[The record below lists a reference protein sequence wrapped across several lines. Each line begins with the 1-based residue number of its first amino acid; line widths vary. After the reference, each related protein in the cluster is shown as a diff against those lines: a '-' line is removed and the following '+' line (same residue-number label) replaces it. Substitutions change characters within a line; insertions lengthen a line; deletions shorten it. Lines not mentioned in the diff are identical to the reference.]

1 MRGINCQHS
10 ISRPMF
16 RNSKFRQLSRRVRLH
31 LDSYMWTLNKPTHL
45 SSCSDGNPVSNHDTV
60 NDCFPEPCHSDP
72 GLDIGYVPAGPD
84 AFFRWSGQFGP
95 QQLIFYWPAG
105 PVDFFFF

>member
-1 MRGINCQHS
+1 MA
-10 ISRPMF
+10 
-16 RNSKFRQLSRRVRLH
+16 
-31 LDSYMWTLNKPTHL
+31 
-45 SSCSDGNPVSNHDTV
+45 
-60 NDCFPEPCHSDP
+60 

-105 PVDFFFF
+105 PLDFFFIFFFLGLPFIFDLKNVTRVAPE

>member
-1 MRGINCQHS
+1 MHKITCTKNQ
-10 ISRPMF
+10 
-16 RNSKFRQLSRRVRLH
+16 NSEYLSPLPYRQ
-31 LDSYMWTLNKPTHL
+31 
-45 SSCSDGNPVSNHDTV
+45 
-60 NDCFPEPCHSDP
+60 PEIWQIIT

-105 PVDFFFF
+105 PVDFFFLGLPLIFEKCGS

>member
-1 MRGINCQHS
+1 M
-10 ISRPMF
+10 
-16 RNSKFRQLSRRVRLH
+16 
-31 LDSYMWTLNKPTHL
+31 D
-45 SSCSDGNPVSNHDTV
+45 
-60 NDCFPEPCHSDP
+60 NDDDDDDDYAYA

-105 PVDFFFF
+105 PVDFFIYFFCFFLALPFIFEKCYEGGS

>member
-1 MRGINCQHS
+1 MVVCGDVWWL
-10 ISRPMF
+10 F
-16 RNSKFRQLSRRVRLH
+16 F
-31 LDSYMWTLNKPTHL
+31 
-45 SSCSDGNPVSNHDTV
+45 
-60 NDCFPEPCHSDP
+60 FPGGLWS

-105 PVDFFFF
+105 PGDLGLPFIFEKCYEGGY

>member
-1 MRGINCQHS
+1 MGPPSGPLRECQ
-10 ISRPMF
+10 PG
-16 RNSKFRQLSRRVRLH
+16 Q
-31 LDSYMWTLNKPTHL
+31 
-45 SSCSDGNPVSNHDTV
+45 
-60 NDCFPEPCHSDP
+60 P

-105 PVDFFFF
+105 PVDFFLIFFFFLGLPFIFEKCYEGGS

>member
-1 MRGINCQHS
+1 M
-10 ISRPMF
+10 
-16 RNSKFRQLSRRVRLH
+16 
-31 LDSYMWTLNKPTHL
+31 DSNLGKLPQNNLVTGSVAIMDFIFFFFIK
-45 SSCSDGNPVSNHDTV
+45 SNIG
-60 NDCFPEPCHSDP
+60 DP

-105 PVDFFFF
+105 PVTIHI

>member
-1 MRGINCQHS
+1 MDPGHLWFDRSTVSVS
-10 ISRPMF
+10 ISLAP
-16 RNSKFRQLSRRVRLH
+16 S
-31 LDSYMWTLNKPTHL
+31 
-45 SSCSDGNPVSNHDTV
+45 
-60 NDCFPEPCHSDP
+60 

-105 PVDFFFF
+105 PVDFFFFFFFFRITIHI

>member
-1 MRGINCQHS
+1 MHKNAANIPGEAGV
-10 ISRPMF
+10 
-16 RNSKFRQLSRRVRLH
+16 LV
-31 LDSYMWTLNKPTHL
+31 NKVKITWQKL
-45 SSCSDGNPVSNHDTV
+45 YS
-60 NDCFPEPCHSDP
+60 

-105 PVDFFFF
+105 PVDFYFFIFFIFF

>member
-1 MRGINCQHS
+1 M
-10 ISRPMF
+10 
-16 RNSKFRQLSRRVRLH
+16 
-31 LDSYMWTLNKPTHL
+31 D
-45 SSCSDGNPVSNHDTV
+45 
-60 NDCFPEPCHSDP
+60 NDDDDDDDYAYA

-105 PVDFFFF
+105 PVDFIFEKCYEGGSWII

>member
-1 MRGINCQHS
+1 MCDAQLYFRLCGRRLTCTHTNKNRRFLALCGAFTCNQ
-10 ISRPMF
+10 ISML
-16 RNSKFRQLSRRVRLH
+16 KTLLERVSGAFVEL
-31 LDSYMWTLNKPTHL
+31 
-45 SSCSDGNPVSNHDTV
+45 
-60 NDCFPEPCHSDP
+60 P

-105 PVDFFFF
+105 PVDFFL

>member
-1 MRGINCQHS
+1 MLMFPYTY
-10 ISRPMF
+10 IS
-16 RNSKFRQLSRRVRLH
+16 
-31 LDSYMWTLNKPTHL
+31 
-45 SSCSDGNPVSNHDTV
+45 
-60 NDCFPEPCHSDP
+60 

-105 PVDFFFF
+105 PVDFFFFFFLGLCANCRFMQIVFRRASLVLR